1 MTHRLL
7 SIHQIVDGCNVVA
20 LGRLLDDLRADHG
33 RMLLA
38 GADARALLEHRRVL
52 TRAYKQAGAV
62 AGLKWLRC
70 RAQRDYCAADEILHA
85 VYHRDCLHDHPLAER
100 VCWHVYLARANK
112 LRRGDWTHM
121 LFALD
126 YKLLYTAFTALYLRA
141 VHTVKV
147 LRRATSSPLHRSAV
161 SRETFCQAILA
172 RACIHCS
179 TDADIEL
186 GLSLET
192 LLDAYDAGMH
202 RDNHMKLRVPF
213 RQALQWCCT

>member
-1 MTHRLL
+1 MTTHRLL
-7 SIHQIVDGCNVVA
+7 SVHQIADGCNVAA

-33 RMLLA
+33 RMLLG

-62 AGLKWLRC
+62 AGLKWLRR
-70 RAQRDYCAADEILHA
+70 RAKRDYCAADEILHA
-85 VYHRDCLHDHPLAER
+85 VYHRDCLHSQPLAER
-100 VCWHVYLARANK
+100 VCWHVYLARANE

-126 YKLLYTAFTALYLRA
+126 YKLLYTAFTTLYLRA

-147 LRRATSSPLHRSAV
+147 LRRAASSPLHRSAV
-161 SRETFCQAILA
+161 SRETFCLAILA
-172 RACIHCS
+172 RACTHRS
-179 TDADIEL
+179 TDADVEL

-192 LLDAYDAGMH
+192 LLEAYDAGMRH
-202 RDNHMKLRVPF
+202 GSVTAVPF
-213 RQALQWCCT
+213 RRALQWCCCT